1 MKKIYEFTS
10 PCDGEEP
17 LKVIFIAEE
26 EEVLKNFKLQSKEDT
41 LVVLSEDQ
49 EVVNAALERAT
60 EKHTI
65 Q

>member
-17 LKVIFIAEE
+17 LKVIFVAEE
-26 EEVLKNFKLQSKEDT
+26 EELENIRFQTKEDT

-49 EVVNAALERAT
+49 EVVNAAVERVV
-60 EKHTI
+60 ERHI
-65 Q
+65 LQ